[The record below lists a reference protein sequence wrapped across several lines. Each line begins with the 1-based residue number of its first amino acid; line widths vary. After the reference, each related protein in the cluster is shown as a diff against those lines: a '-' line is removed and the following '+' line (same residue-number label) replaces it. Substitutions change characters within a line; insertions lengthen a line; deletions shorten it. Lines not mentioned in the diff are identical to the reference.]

1 MRQYVIRRLLWGL
14 TAVFGVATLV
24 FLLIRVIPGDVAALA
39 LGDDAPPEAIAALRE
54 ELGLNKPIYEQ
65 YVSWMVGLA
74 QGDLG
79 LSLRKREPVVQQLAD
94 RWPVTFEL
102 ALISLVVAVAI
113 GLPIGVLAAVKQ
125 DKPFDHVVRVL
136 AILGIGIP
144 EFWLG
149 TMSIVF
155 LALWFHYS
163 PPLGFTEITVDPL
176 RNIQQ
181 FMLPALVLATHQLG
195 GIARLSRATMLEVIR
210 QDYVRTARA
219 KGLLEGRVIVQ
230 HALKNA
236 MIPVITI
243 LGLQLGRLLGGTV
256 IIENIF
262 SLPGVGRLTAEA
274 IFQRDY
280 SQLQANILFFA
291 FFFVLLNIFVDVMYG
306 VMDPRIRFK

>member
-1 MRQYVIRRLLWGL
+1 MSNYVVRRLLWGM

-24 FLLIRVIPGDVAALA
+24 FFLIRVVPGDVASLT
-39 LGDDAPPEAIAALRE
+39 LGDQATPEAIEALRT
-54 ELGLNKPIYEQ
+54 ELGLDRPIYVQ
-65 YVSWMVGLA
+65 YVDWMSHLA
-74 QGDLG
+74 KGDLG
-79 LSLRKREPVVQQLAD
+79 LSLRAREPVVAELLK
-94 RWPVTFEL
+94 RLPVTIEL
-102 ALISLVVAVAI
+102 GIISLFIAVCI
-113 GLPIGVLAAVKQ
+113 GLPVGAVAAVKQ

-149 TMSIVF
+149 TMTLIF
-155 LALWFHYS
+155 LSLWFKYT
-163 PPLGFTEITVDPL
+163 PPLGYTSITENPWI
-176 RNIQQ
+176 NIQQ
-181 FMLPALVLATHQLG
+181 FILPALVLATHQVG
-195 GIARLSRATMLEVIR
+195 SIARLSRATMLEVVR

-219 KGLLEGRVIVQ
+219 KGLFERNVIAR

-256 IIENIF
+256 IMENIF

-291 FFFVLLNIFVDVMYG
+291 FFFVLINIAVDLLYG
-306 VMDPRIRFK
+306 VLDPRIKYK